1 MPMTILRVDTNK
13 EDSGK
18 ATPTLWSGGW
28 NSLQL

>member
-1 MPMTILRVDTNK
+1 MTILRVDINK
-13 EDSGK
+13 EASGK